1 MTELALGLDLGGT
14 KIRAGLIDS
23 EGRLVVANTSATN
36 ISEGREGIM
45 NSIIAAIV
53 PLITRARREK
63 KLLLGIGVSAAG
75 VINVRSGSVVDAT
88 DSLPQWK
95 GTRLGYMLEEEFGI
109 FVGTDNDVNCA
120 LLGEQWLG
128 GAQSYND
135 VVMLTLGTGLGGAML
150 SGGKMMH
157 GSSYLAGHWGRMEV
171 PHPYRPQMTVPLE
184 SLLSGTGLRETLLF
198 QLPDSEHHKYPDGL
212 SVIQAYA
219 ERDPK
224 VIATVEDFM
233 RLLATTISNIRW
245 TVDPQLVLLGG
256 GMINSR
262 EHWWELMLQQL
273 QQKGVMTPVRPAT
286 LSNDAGMYGAA
297 KMVFNHF
304 QELKQQRDDI

>member
-14 KIRAGLIDS
+14 KIRAGLVDS
-23 EGRLVVANTSATN
+23 EGKLIVANTSATN
-36 ISEGREGIM
+36 IREGREGIM
-45 NSIIAAIV
+45 NSIISAIV
-53 PLITRARREK
+53 PLLTRARREK

-75 VINVRSGSVVDAT
+75 VINVRSGSVLDAT
-88 DSLPQWK
+88 DSLPNWK
-95 GTRLGYMLEEEFGI
+95 GTRLGYLLEEEFGI
-109 FVGTDNDVNCA
+109 YVGTDNDVNCA

-128 GAQSYND
+128 GAQSYNS

-150 SGGKMMH
+150 TNGQMLH

-171 PHPYRPQMTVPLE
+171 PHPYRPQMNVPLE

-198 QLPDSEHHKYPDGL
+198 QLPEAEHQRYPDGL
-212 SVIQAYA
+212 SVMQAYS

-233 RLLATTISNIRW
+233 RLLSRTISNIRW
-245 TVDPQLVLLGG
+245 TMDPQLVLLGG

-262 EHWWELMLQQL
+262 EYWWELMNQYL
-273 QQKGVMTPVRPAT
+273 KEMGVMTPVRPAT
-286 LSNDAGMYGAA
+286 LGNDAGMYGAA

-304 QELKQQRDDI
+304 EELKQQRD

>member
-14 KIRAGLIDS
+14 KIRAGLVDS
-23 EGRLVVANTSATN
+23 EGKLIVANTSATN
-36 ISEGREGIM
+36 IREGREGIM
-45 NSIIAAIV
+45 NSIISAIV
-53 PLITRARREK
+53 PLLTRARREK

-75 VINVRSGSVVDAT
+75 VINVRSGSVLDAT
-88 DSLPQWK
+88 GSLPNWK
-95 GTRLGYMLEEEFGI
+95 GTRLGYLLEEEFGI
-109 FVGTDNDVNCA
+109 YVGTDNDVNCA

-128 GAQSYND
+128 GAESYNS

-150 SGGKMMH
+150 TNGQMLH

-171 PHPYRPQMTVPLE
+171 PHPYRPQMNVPLE

-198 QLPDSEHHKYPDGL
+198 QLPEAEHQRYPDGL
-212 SVIQAYA
+212 SVMQAYS

-233 RLLATTISNIRW
+233 RLLSRTISNIRW
-245 TVDPQLVLLGG
+245 TMDPQLVLLGG

-262 EHWWELMLQQL
+262 EYWWELMNQYL
-273 QQKGVMTPVRPAT
+273 KEMGVMTPVRPAT
-286 LSNDAGMYGAA
+286 LGNDAGMYGAA

-304 QELKQQRDDI
+304 EELKQQRD

>member
-14 KIRAGLIDS
+14 KIRAGLVDA
-23 EGRLVVANTSATN
+23 EGKLIVANTSATN
-36 ISEGREGIM
+36 IDEGREGIL
-45 NSIIAAIV
+45 NSIISAIV
-53 PLITRARREK
+53 PLLTRARREK

-75 VINVRSGSVVDAT
+75 VINTRSGSVLDAT
-88 DSLPQWK
+88 DSLPNWK
-95 GTRLGYMLEEEFGI
+95 GTRLGYLLEEEFGI
-109 FVGTDNDVNCA
+109 YVGTDNDVNCA

-128 GAQSYND
+128 GAESYNS
-135 VVMLTLGTGLGGAML
+135 VAMLTLGTGLGGAML
-150 SGGKMMH
+150 TNGQMLH
-157 GSSYLAGHWGRMEV
+157 GASYLAGHWGRMEV
-171 PHPYRPQMTVPLE
+171 PHPFRPQMTVPLE

-198 QLPDSEHHKYPDGL
+198 QLPETEHHKYPDGL

-233 RLLATTISNIRW
+233 RLLARTISNIRW
-245 TVDPQLVLLGG
+245 TIDPQLVLLGG

-262 EHWWELMLQQL
+262 EYWWEVLNQYLKEM
-273 QQKGVMTPVRPAT
+273 GVMTPVRPAT
-286 LSNDAGMYGAA
+286 LGNDAGMYGAA

-304 QELKQQRDDI
+304 EELKQQRD